1 MLLFPLR
8 IRSLPLQRF
17 FFLPGRVPPP
27 VTPGRCFDLWFMRLI
42 RVGSDDNG
50 YVHRCNVW
58 SQTTWQTMR
67 LARIT
72 WIMKKRATTTIE
84 ERWRD
89 EQKKSCWGLIGGQ
102 TPGQIVSGF
111 TAPPHSF
118 TSPPPLCVPLS
129 RIFNGPFTR
138 IENTRHLVLG
148 DLMIRF
154 SFFKMKWKY
163 SLFVIIGAWLAL
175 SHRSTWCE
183 EIIPS
188 LDNQAEKKRKTRQ
201 YETV

>member
-8 IRSLPLQRF
+8 IRSLPLQR

-84 ERWRD
+84 ERWRN
-89 EQKKSCWGLIGGQ
+89 EEKKSCWGLIGGQ

-154 SFFKMKWKY
+154 SFFKNEMKVFSLCYHRGLIGSFAPFNVMWRNY
-163 SLFVIIGAWLAL
+163 SF
-175 SHRSTWCE
+175 TW
-183 EIIPS
+183 
-188 LDNQAEKKRKTRQ
+188 
-201 YETV
+201 